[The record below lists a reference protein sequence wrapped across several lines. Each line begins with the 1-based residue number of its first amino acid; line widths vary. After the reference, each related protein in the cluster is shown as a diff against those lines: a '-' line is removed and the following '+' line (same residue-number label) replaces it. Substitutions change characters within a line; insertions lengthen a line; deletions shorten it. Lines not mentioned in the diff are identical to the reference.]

1 MSNRAAESSFKRAV
15 GEKQRDATRK
25 DALRLSLC
33 LLTWNEVDGCRIDV
47 PRIARDDYEEVFAVE
62 AGSTDGT
69 VEYLIERGIPVHKQ
83 PRPGYNQAY
92 ICERHPEEITH
103 MQR

>member
-1 MSNRAAESSFKRAV
+1 M
-15 GEKQRDATRK
+15 
-25 DALRLSLC
+25 
-33 LLTWNEVDGCRIDV
+33 
-47 PRIARDDYEEVFAVE
+47 PRIAQDEYDEVYAID

-92 ICERHPEEITH
+92 ICAFKKCTTDALIIFHLKGSIDPGQINKSGH
-103 MQR
+103 CLSKAMIS